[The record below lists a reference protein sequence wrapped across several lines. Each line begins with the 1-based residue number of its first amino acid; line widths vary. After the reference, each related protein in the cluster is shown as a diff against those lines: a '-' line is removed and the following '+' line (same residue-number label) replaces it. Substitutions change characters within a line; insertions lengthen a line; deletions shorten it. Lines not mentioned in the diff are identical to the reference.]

1 MINIIHSIG
10 WKRIIALVR
19 VTITI
24 LILNSI
30 VIIIIYNRWIH
41 RCRIIIIIIIISY
54 DRYGGTRVRIIIIT
68 IRMSG
73 IITVVTGGWSIA
85 F

>member
-41 RCRIIIIIIIISY
+41 RCRIIIIIISY